1 MKERRHIVL
10 NLVRRRREQRRR
22 LERITREVFWSCVFV
37 LSGLILYVLYS
48 SIHIY
53 SLQGDRRELEA
64 KVEELTPLVRH
75 VDSLQKEIDSLSPLV
90 QSIQTYRMDV
100 LQWEGLFWGLGNLLP
115 PGVWLV
121 SVVFSPL
128 DEKSLKVDLNG
139 RALNY
144 SQVGELMMRIQASG
158 NYQDV
163 SLKSSGLTS
172 VGGRDIVQF
181 QLELKTQPLGG
192 GRT

>member
-1 MKERRHIVL
+1 MKERRYIVL
-10 NLVRRRREQRRR
+10 NLVRRRQEERRR
-22 LERITREVFWSCVFV
+22 LERIIRQLFWTCVFV
-37 LSGLILYVLYS
+37 LAGLILYVLYS
-48 SIHIY
+48 FVHIY

-64 KVEELTPLVRH
+64 KVEGLTPLVRH

-90 QSIQTYRMDV
+90 QFIQGCRMDV
-100 LQWEGLFWGLGNLLP
+100 LQWEGLFWELGRLLP
-115 PGVWLV
+115 SGVWLV
-121 SVVFSPL
+121 SVAFSPL

-144 SQVGELMMRIQASG
+144 SQVGEFMMRIQASG

-163 SLKSSGLTS
+163 SLKSSGLTP

-181 QLELKTQPLGG
+181 QLELKTQPFRRGG
-192 GRT
+192 A